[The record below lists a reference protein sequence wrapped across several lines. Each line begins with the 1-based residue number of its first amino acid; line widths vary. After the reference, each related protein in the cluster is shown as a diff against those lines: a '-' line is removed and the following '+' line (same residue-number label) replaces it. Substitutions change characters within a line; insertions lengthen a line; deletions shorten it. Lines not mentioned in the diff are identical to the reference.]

1 MKSDIKKK
9 AEKIREEL
17 RYIYGVR
24 VEIRIGASE
33 KCPFDIEENAN
44 ITDIVAYFRTD
55 LDVAIVWNQAHR
67 KDRGSKSHC
76 FSWNQP
82 INHKSISEG
91 YIDVEHKYFRAADGL
106 ESECVLIMSLDTLQ
120 KNTYDL
126 FDLLQNAS
134 MQVSDEEGSQKRE
147 KRTVE
152 QYNRSAKFRNEVLTM
167 YGEQCAVCGCTEEK
181 ILQAAHIRAVAEGG
195 SDDPKNGICLCANH
209 HLMFDHDLIR
219 IDLKK
224 SRVYHIADSVKQ
236 MAWYEQAEKRDF
248 RLFLPEEEN

>member
-1 MKSDIKKK
+1 
-9 AEKIREEL
+9 
-17 RYIYGVR
+17 
-24 VEIRIGASE
+24 
-33 KCPFDIEENAN
+33 
-44 ITDIVAYFRTD
+44 
-55 LDVAIVWNQAHR
+55 
-67 KDRGSKSHC
+67 
-76 FSWNQP
+76 
-82 INHKSISEG
+82 
-91 YIDVEHKYFRAADGL
+91 
-106 ESECVLIMSLDTLQ
+106 
-120 KNTYDL
+120 
-126 FDLLQNAS
+126 
-134 MQVSDEEGSQKRE
+134 MQVSDEEGPQKRE

-236 MAWYEQAEKRDF
+236 MAWYEQAEKRGF